1 MLQPYPESPLSSSP
15 GRDAQR
21 STVDTASA
29 PASTSE
35 GAGTVNSCPPTST
48 ARKSRVALAC
58 KRCKR
63 RKQRCDGAHPV
74 CRSCERAGVA
84 CAYEKTLRPQY
95 PGGKSVYINVL
106 EERIAFLEA
115 RLPGYAEDHY
125 DNGPDGLQN
134 TPCMDVE
141 ELPQAPQAQRNGS
154 CYSQL
159 DSMSEDLE
167 VDDRTSLVDGVA
179 YLSLCASGTTDTT
192 SEPYYV
198 GSSSGATIA
207 RVIQSSIF
215 RSSGNRVAK
224 QSVATLREPNPEASR
239 PTAPPLSAHSDEPVT
254 DFPDRQQARMLF
266 DVFFE
271 RIHTRWPLLDRVV
284 YMKLFEKQYI
294 QGSLTIIERSI
305 LHLIYAITARF
316 LTLTKKP
323 CGVESERHLI
333 AATEPMDYIL
343 DQHNL
348 ATVQFLILLGVHGQR
363 SPYGAGAWSQIR
375 YATSVCIEMGLH
387 RKRTLAGSQEHMRDA
402 EIRRRAF
409 WSCYCLDRVTSIV
422 LGRAFAIADRD
433 INVELPS
440 TSPEFWTLTH
450 QEALDPNNGQ
460 WSNIE
465 PFIHI
470 IKLDRIQSRIHKAVF
485 RVDKDVFDGTP
496 EERNKLDR
504 KMATIRTDLDEWVRT
519 CPQTPKK
526 ENKITWMY
534 DPESAYLDARD
545 FYGVQYHKAV
555 LFLFTVF
562 LPTLDTSDP
571 RFITCARSAACVC
584 NAYKRL
590 SQNKTL
596 TYTMISLH
604 SCFVAG
610 LTLVYCI
617 WRDRSL
623 FSYDVLEA
631 TRACSQILTIFGE
644 KWPGAI
650 KYRDIFDALS
660 GSLFKTVV
668 NPAPTMLHTKG
679 SRPLQLD
686 MDAEPIITSLPPHG
700 QQEGR
705 GKMPSETTQGG
716 KPTMSHMVTDAVKE
730 AFMEVDEEA
739 PGGWQG
745 WRMWNEM
752 VRDETTPVPGP
763 AFRFDGIGSA
773 QTEMSWSA
781 YEGPGFYGVDPIQ
794 NAAMQ
799 MDRGMMDGNQWNFGG
814 YR

>member
-1 MLQPYPESPLSSSP
+1 MLHESQQEGSVHENQLPNTAPGTDSAVPQPTASSSTTVANP
-15 GRDAQR
+15 P
-21 STVDTASA
+21 ST
-29 PASTSE
+29 
-35 GAGTVNSCPPTST
+35 GH
-48 ARKSRVALAC
+48 RKSRITLAC

-63 RKQRCDGAHPV
+63 RKQRCDGARP
-74 CRSCERAGVA
+74 SCQACDRARQTCTYERIV
-84 CAYEKTLRPQY
+84 RPQY
-95 PGGKSVYINVL
+95 PGGKTLYISAL

-115 RLPGYAEDHY
+115 RLPDHAEDHF
-125 DNGPDGLQN
+125 DNIPEGTQQVPF
-134 TPCMDVE
+134 TARHPSFSSRRE
-141 ELPQAPQAQRNGS
+141 SHAGS
-154 CYSQL
+154 I
-159 DSMSEDLE
+159 SEE
-167 VDDRTSLVDGVA
+167 VDFDEGTSLVDGVA
-179 YLSLCASGTTDTT
+179 YLSLCASGTTDTNR
-192 SEPYYV
+192 EPFYV

-207 RVIQSSIF
+207 RVIQSSIY
-215 RSSGNRVAK
+215 RASGSKPPDPSA
-224 QSVATLREPNPEASR
+224 ASR
-239 PTAPPLSAHSDEPVT
+239 SFNAPSTPTPSEQSITTGSNDFTSA
-254 DFPDRQQARMLF
+254 FPTQSQARMLF
-266 DVFFE
+266 DFFFE
-271 RIHTRWPLLDRVV
+271 RIHPRWPLLDRAV
-284 YMKLFEKQYI
+284 YEKVFDKQYFPGALSI
-294 QGSLTIIERSI
+294 TQRSI

-316 LTLTKKP
+316 LAVTKKP
-323 CGVESERHLI
+323 CGVDDELK
-333 AATEPMDYIL
+333 AATEPMEHIL
-343 DQHNL
+343 RQHDL

-387 RKRTLAGSQEHMRDA
+387 RKRGSLNPAHIRDA

-440 TSPEFWTLTH
+440 ASPEFWTLTH
-450 QEALDPNNGQ
+450 KDDYDTSMGQ
-460 WSNIE
+460 WSNMR

-485 RVDKDVFDGTP
+485 RVDKDVVRGTP
-496 EERNKLDR
+496 EDRAKLDQ
-504 KMATIRTDLDEWVRT
+504 KMCIIRADLDEWIQT
-519 CPQTPKK
+519 YPQTPK
-526 ENKITWMY
+526 NDNRSTWMY

-562 LPTLDTSDP
+562 LPILETSDE
-571 RFITCARSAACVC
+571 RFVTCARSAASVC

-617 WRDRSL
+617 WRDRRL
-623 FSYDVLEA
+623 FSYEVIEA
-631 TRACSQILTIFGE
+631 TQSCSQILTIFGE
-644 KWPGAI
+644 KWPGAV

-660 GSLFKTVV
+660 QSLFKLTMKPTEV
-668 NPAPTMLHTKG
+668 APQSRSPPSLQLSLETQSFSPGHSSSILKG
-679 SRPLQLD
+679 SGAPVSPKVSQ
-686 MDAEPIITSLPPHG
+686 A
-700 QQEGR
+700 
-705 GKMPSETTQGG
+705 G
-716 KPTMSHMVTDAVKE
+716 KPSMSHLVTDAVKE

-752 VRDETTPVPGP
+752 VTDDSDPMSRP
-763 AFRFDGIGSA
+763 AFGFNGVNQESIEPGWNAYQGSGVYGI
-773 QTEMSWSA
+773 
-781 YEGPGFYGVDPIQ
+781 DPVQ
-794 NAAMQ
+794 DAAMQ
-799 MDRGMMDGNQWNFGG
+799 MGAGFGMDHGQWNLAD